1 MPWAFVFRQP
11 VQTMMSHLDP
21 QKGNAGNALGT
32 MRSDT
37 SRGEY
42 MLRLALSILLS
53 SIINEMYVCAW
64 MFVLQVQEA
73 INQHTTG
80 WSAPNEAW

>member
-1 MPWAFVFRQP
+1 
-11 VQTMMSHLDP
+11 
-21 QKGNAGNALGT
+21 
-32 MRSDT
+32 
-37 SRGEY
+37 
-42 MLRLALSILLS
+42 MLRLALYILLEQY
-53 SIINEMYVCAW
+53 IIDIYIW

>member
-1 MPWAFVFRQP
+1 
-11 VQTMMSHLDP
+11 
-21 QKGNAGNALGT
+21 
-32 MRSDT
+32 
-37 SRGEY
+37 